1 MKLKL
6 IFVAI
11 VSLVGLSQQQQFP
24 NKQWMSSNLFAP
36 RHQYPS
42 VYLIPGGYV
51 YQHAPQS
58 QPAIIYSLDYQV
70 LAGWMLNC

>member
-1 MKLKL
+1 MKLTL

-11 VSLVGLSQQQQFP
+11 VSLVGLSQQQRFL
-24 NKQWMSSNLFAP
+24 NEQWMSSYFAP
-36 RHQYPS
+36 RHHQFPS

-58 QPAIIYSLDYQV
+58 QPAINYPMDYQV
-70 LAGWMLNC
+70 IVGY